1 MTEPPLTEPLWNEPI
16 SADVIVVGA
25 GFAGLYAV
33 HRVVSAGLSVAALEA
48 AEDVGGTWFWNRY
61 PGARCDVE
69 SVDYSYSFDPE
80 LQQDWTWSER
90 FAAQPEIL
98 AYLRHVADR
107 YDLRRHYRFGAD
119 VVGAEFER
127 TDGRWHVHTATDHYA
142 APFLVCATGCL
153 SAVNRPD
160 IAGIDSFGGQ
170 VYFTA
175 AWPQK
180 DPDLRGK
187 RVGLIGTGSSGIQA
201 APIIAERAGN
211 LVVFQRS
218 ANYSIPMPNRPW
230 SAEEQQQIREQYP
243 ERRLTS
249 AYASAGTPHGT
260 YHRNAVDT
268 EPDERRKALWRRWR
282 EGGVLFG
289 KTFPDQNVDLAAND
303 IAREFAE
310 DRIREI
316 VTDPVVARDL
326 TPVDHPIG
334 AKRICT
340 DTGYYATFNRDNVAL
355 VNLRREPIDAIT
367 AHGVRTSAA
376 IYPCDV
382 LVFAT
387 GFDAMTGALHRI
399 DPTGPTGERLRDIW
413 ADGPVTFL
421 GLMVPGLPNLF
432 TISGPGSPSVLAN
445 MVLHA
450 EVQVDWAVELV
461 LTARRLGVSE
471 VEPRR
476 DAARAWTEHVA
487 TAADGTLFTKAAS
500 SWYLGAN
507 IEGKKRVFMPYAGGF
522 GTYRRHC
529 DGVADNNYA
538 GLVLTT
544 FGPPRPGK

>member
-1 MTEPPLTEPLWNEPI
+1 MTDT
-16 SADVIVVGA
+16 DVIVIGA

-33 HRVVSAGLSVAALEA
+33 HRAASAGLSVIGIEA
-48 AEDVGGTWFWNRY
+48 APDVGGTWYWNRY

-69 SVDYSYSFDPE
+69 SVDYSYSFDDE
-80 LQQDWTWSER
+80 LQQSWTWSER

-98 AYLRHVADR
+98 AYLGHVADR
-107 YDLRRHYRFGAD
+107 FDLRRHYRFGVDVLGAD
-119 VVGAEFER
+119 FEQGA
-127 TDGRWHVHTATDHYA
+127 GRWHVRTHDVSERGQTYA
-142 APFLVCATGCL
+142 AKFLLCATGCL

-160 IAGIDSFGGQ
+160 IPGVDDFAGD

-175 AWPQK
+175 AWPRA

-201 APIIAERAGN
+201 VPIIAGQAER

-230 SAEEQQQIREQYP
+230 SAVEQQRIREEYP
-243 ERRLTS
+243 ERRRIS
-249 AYASAGTPHGT
+249 AYASSGTPHGT
-260 YHRNAVDT
+260 YHTKALDT
-268 EPDERRKALWRRWR
+268 EPHERIEALWRRWR
-282 EGGVLFG
+282 EGGVLFA
-289 KTFPDQNVDLAAND
+289 KTFPDQNSDPAAND

-310 DRIREI
+310 ERIREI
-316 VTDPVVARDL
+316 VHDPVVAADL
-326 TPVDHPIG
+326 IPVDHPIG
-334 AKRICT
+334 TKRICT
-340 DTGYYATFNRDNVAL
+340 DAGYYATFNRDNVRL
-355 VNLRREPIDAIT
+355 VNLRREPIDGIVPE
-367 AHGVRTSAA
+367 GVRTGAA
-376 IYPCDV
+376 TYPCDV

-387 GFDAMTGALHRI
+387 GFDALTGALTRI
-399 DPTGPTGERLRDIW
+399 DPTGPRGDRLRDIW

-450 EVQVDWAVELV
+450 EVQVDWVLELM
-461 LTARRLGVSE
+461 LMARRLGVSE

-476 DAARAWTEHVA
+476 DAADAWTDQVA
-487 TAADGTLFTKAAS
+487 NAAEQTLFPKAAS

-507 IEGKKRVFMPYAGGF
+507 IEGKKRIFMPYAGGF

-529 DGVADNNYA
+529 EAVADQNYA

-544 FGPPRPGK
+544 R

>member
-1 MTEPPLTEPLWNEPI
+1 MTDVT
-16 SADVIVVGA
+16 DVIVVGA

-33 HRVVSAGLSVAALEA
+33 HRAASAGMSVVGVEA
-48 AEDVGGTWFWNRY
+48 APDVGGTWYWNRY

-69 SVDYSYSFDPE
+69 SVDYSYSFDEE
-80 LQQDWTWSER
+80 LQQSWTWTER

-107 YDLRRHYRFGAD
+107 FDLRRHYRFGVD
-119 VVGAEFER
+119 VVGADFD
-127 TDGRWHVHTATDHYA
+127 DGRWHVRTASGDVFGA
-142 APFLVCATGCL
+142 RFLVCATGCL

-160 IAGIDSFGGQ
+160 IRGADEFAGE

-175 AWPQK
+175 AWPRE

-201 APIIAERAGN
+201 LPIVAAQAAEV
-211 LVVFQRS
+211 VVFQRS

-230 SAEEQQQIREQYP
+230 TPDEQRQIREQYP
-243 ERRLTS
+243 ERRRAS

-260 YHRNAVDT
+260 YHKKAVDT
-268 EPDERRKALWRRWR
+268 APEERADALWRRWR
-282 EGGVLFG
+282 EGGVLFA
-289 KTFPDQNVDLAAND
+289 KTFPDQNSDVAAND

-310 DRIREI
+310 ERIREI
-316 VTDPVVARDL
+316 VTDPAVAADL
-326 TPVDHPIG
+326 IPVDHPIG

-340 DTGYYATFNRDNVAL
+340 DAGYYAAFNRDNVRL

-367 AHGVRTSAA
+367 ARGVRTDRMT
-376 IYPCDV
+376 YPCDV
-382 LVFAT
+382 LIFAT
-387 GFDAMTGALHRI
+387 GFDAMTGALTRI
-399 DPTGPTGERLRDIW
+399 DPRGPGGERLRDIW
-413 ADGPVTFL
+413 AEGPVTFL

-450 EVQVDWAVELV
+450 EVQVDWVTELI
-461 LTARRLGVSE
+461 LTAHELGVCE
-471 VEPRR
+471 IEPRR
-476 DAARAWTEHVA
+476 DAAEAWTEHVA
-487 TAADGTLFTKAAS
+487 VAADQTLFTKAAS

-507 IEGKKRVFMPYAGGF
+507 IDGKKRVFMPFAGGF

-529 DGVADNNYA
+529 EGVAHDGYA
-538 GLVLTT
+538 GLVLTARY
-544 FGPPRPGK
+544 GPGT

>member
-1 MTEPPLTEPLWNEPI
+1 MT
-16 SADVIVVGA
+16 ADVIVIGA

-33 HRVVSAGLSVAALEA
+33 RRAVSTGLSVLGIEA
-48 AEDVGGTWFWNRY
+48 APDVGGTWYWNRY

-69 SVDYSYSFDPE
+69 SVDYSYSFDE
-80 LQQDWTWSER
+80 ALQQSWTWSER

-107 YDLRRHYRFGAD
+107 FDLRRHYRFGVD
-119 VVGAEFER
+119 VIGAEFDQEAGGWRVR
-127 TDGRWHVHTATDHYA
+127 TRDISQGGESSHA
-142 APFLVCATGCL
+142 AQFFVCATGCL

-160 IAGIDSFGGQ
+160 IPGADDFAGD

-175 AWPQK
+175 AWPRE

-201 APIIAERAGN
+201 VPIIAGQAER

-230 SAEEQQQIREQYP
+230 SAEEQRRIREEYP
-243 ERRLTS
+243 ERRRMS

-260 YHRNAVDT
+260 YHKKALEAD
-268 EPDERRKALWRRWR
+268 PDERIEALWRRWR
-282 EGGVLFG
+282 EGGVLFA
-289 KTFPDQNVDLAAND
+289 KTFPDQNSDPAAND
-303 IAREFAE
+303 VAREFAE
-310 DRIREI
+310 ERIREI
-316 VTDPVVARDL
+316 VHDPVVAADL
-326 TPVDHPIG
+326 IPVDHPIG
-334 AKRICT
+334 TKRICT
-340 DTGYYATFNRDNVAL
+340 DAGYYATFNRDNVRL
-355 VNLRREPIDAIT
+355 VNLRREPIDAIVPE
-367 AHGVRTSAA
+367 GVRTGAA
-376 IYPCDV
+376 TYPCDV

-387 GFDAMTGALHRI
+387 GFDALTGALTRI
-399 DPTGPTGERLRDIW
+399 DPSGPRGARLRDIW

-450 EVQVDWAVELV
+450 EVQVDWVIELM
-461 LTARRLGVSE
+461 LTARRLGVHE

-476 DAARAWTEHVA
+476 DAADAWTEHVA
-487 TAADGTLFTKAAS
+487 KAAEQTLFPKASS

-507 IEGKKRVFMPYAGGF
+507 IEGKKRIFMPYAGGF

-529 DGVADNNYA
+529 EAVADQNYA

-544 FGPPRPGK
+544 R